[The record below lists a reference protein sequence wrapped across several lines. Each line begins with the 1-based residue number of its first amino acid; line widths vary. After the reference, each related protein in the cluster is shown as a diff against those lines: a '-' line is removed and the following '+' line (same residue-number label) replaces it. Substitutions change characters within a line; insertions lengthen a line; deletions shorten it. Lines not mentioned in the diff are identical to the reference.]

1 MERRTVKRRKKFVV
15 SRYAGVSSAARIRAD
30 INFGLAVTARR
41 LALAVGDRKGL
52 MPSVVMTGR
61 NAYSRALCGLLAFLE
76 KRDGQLVQD
85 GSRNC
90 KIESGGFVCR
100 RPGDHRP
107 DDHHSPSQADL
118 EGSWSAQSQHIRW
131 PPQTEQR

>member
-52 MPSVVMTGR
+52 MPSVVMTMT
-61 NAYSRALCGLLAFLE
+61 RAGMPLLVLYMA
-76 KRDGQLVQD
+76 
-85 GSRNC
+85 S
-90 KIESGGFVCR
+90 
-100 RPGDHRP
+100 
-107 DDHHSPSQADL
+107 
-118 EGSWSAQSQHIRW
+118 
-131 PPQTEQR
+131 